1 MESAHADKESSSE
14 SSPSPNDPKS
24 DEGHWEDC
32 ETDISSPQTIPMDI
46 DDPNNDIGEEIPAE
60 EDNYDED
67 DASDADE
74 PLTMQIKSQLQNC
87 LSKVHSLGSFASFGT
102 YSEAVNP
109 GIFIHG
115 KGRIGL
121 PLSDR
126 DAQAIS
132 DISHAAPFGRGSETV
147 VDSAIRNTL
156 ELNADHFELQ
166 NPKWNKTVEG
176 ILSKVA
182 KELGLPRESTIGAL
196 PYKMLLY
203 GKGAMFKPHREYD
216 A

>member
-1 MESAHADKESSSE
+1 MEPAHADEESSSE
-14 SSPSPNDPKS
+14 NSPSEIDPKS

-32 ETDISSPQTIPMDI
+32 ETDISSPQSFPMDV
-46 DDPNNDIGEEIPAE
+46 DHPDNDIAEEVLAE

-67 DASDADE
+67 DASEGDE
-74 PLTMQIKSQLQNC
+74 PLTRQIKSQLRNC

-102 YSEAVNP
+102 CSDAVNP
-109 GIFIHG
+109 GIFVHG

-156 ELNADHFELQ
+156 ELNADQFELQ
-166 NPKWNKTVEG
+166 NPKWKETVEG
-176 ILSKVA
+176 IVIKVA
-182 KELGLPRESTIGAL
+182 KELGMPRKSTIGAL

-216 A
+216 T